1 MKLLSQPMLA
11 LLLDQDQRVGYLLLA
26 GPYGGLWLCLS
37 GLVRWLLRLVAPQDL
52 LVRMELLVHPAR
64 RATETTGSTC
74 ASTPGYDYQY
84 GSVRSA
90 VSQYL

>member
-26 GPYGGLWLCLS
+26 GPYGGFMALSVWLS
-37 GLVRWLLRLVAPQDL
+37 QMATKAGSSAGYTGAYTFAPL
-52 LVRMELLVHPAR
+52 YSALTAR

-90 VSQYL
+90 V